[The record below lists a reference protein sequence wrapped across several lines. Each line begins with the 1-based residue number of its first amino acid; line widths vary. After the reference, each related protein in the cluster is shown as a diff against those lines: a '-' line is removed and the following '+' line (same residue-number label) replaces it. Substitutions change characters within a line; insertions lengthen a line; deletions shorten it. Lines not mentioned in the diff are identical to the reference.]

1 MKARKRINK
10 LKTKIQNRSARG
22 LDSVSLVNQL
32 FQLVLPTMVQTLP
45 EAVLYMEKSNS
56 SVEIDTVRKQGRLLP
71 KKDDWSFDPE
81 TVFPGSTAY
90 LNFIQEKFD
99 GHSLAQCKDS
109 ELTKSQRDWADEMW
123 KPIAELSMLPASDIT
138 EHDRCLL
145 GNFPYD
151 QVVEHIGRILS
162 RNGESNLQA
171 PDAPAPELQHDF
183 NQCMAQSC
191 PD

>member
-90 LNFIQEKFD
+90 LNFIQEKFA
-99 GHSLAQCKDS
+99 GHSLSQGKDS

-123 KPIAELSMLPASDIT
+123 KPVAELSMLPASDIT

-162 RNGESNLQA
+162 RNGGSNLQT
-171 PDAPAPELQHDF
+171 PDASATELQHDF
-183 NQCMAQSC
+183 NHCMELMLS
-191 PD
+191 